1 MMPSPN
7 SKLNREDCC
16 WKESAQLEQGDSFH
30 FPPPSIEERSLSNG
44 AWKLKDTILPIPVT
58 AKELLT
64 LAKNCSNYQWIWEI
78 NETNNVNKKRF
89 IEAKNFQN

>member
-7 SKLNREDCC
+7 SELTLVCIT
-16 WKESAQLEQGDSFH
+16 SH
-30 FPPPSIEERSLSNG
+30 FPPPSMGERSLSNG
-44 AWKLKDTILPIPVT
+44 AWKLKDSILPIPVT

-64 LAKNCSNYQWIWEI
+64 LAKNYSNYQWIWEI

-89 IEAKNFQN
+89 IETKGFQN